1 VRFGGLRTVAF
12 DGCNSVKIPDTGRNR
27 TWLGRIR
34 CRMSWAGYPT
44 LRLMALAETGTRALL
59 GATVGSVTDRDETAL
74 ATRLLH
80 LFPPGM
86 LVLLDRGFD
95 AGWFFAEVAST
106 GAMLLARACSSCNP
120 QVREHLPDGSYL
132 SCLDGREVRIIE
144 ADLVVTGADGSRI
157 GDRYRL
163 ITTLT
168 DHRRFPILQAVLMS
182 LRGTPCGREN
192 GVGLPADAG
201 ISLECEPVKA
211 VWRRGPTWK
220 GHALLLRARRSEFRF
235 PTEAPGHPRF
245 CP

>member
-1 VRFGGLRTVAF
+1 
-12 DGCNSVKIPDTGRNR
+12 
-27 TWLGRIR
+27 
-34 CRMSWAGYPT
+34 MSWAGYPT

-80 LFPPGM
+80 LLRPGM

-106 GAMLLARACSSCNP
+106 GAMLLARACSSRNP

-132 SCLDGREVRIIE
+132 SCLDGLEVRIIE

-168 DHRRFPILQAVLMS
+168 DHRRFPA
-182 LRGTPCGREN
+182 
-192 GVGLPADAG
+192 A
-201 ISLECEPVKA
+201 
-211 VWRRGPTWK
+211 
-220 GHALLLRARRSEFRF
+220 ALIRLYHQRWGA
-235 PTEAPGHPRF
+235 T
-245 CP
+245 